1 MAAGVLLAAGE
12 AARMGRP
19 KPLLPWGDTTL
30 VEYQV
35 GEMLGA
41 GLERVI
47 VVLGHAWQDVKPY
60 LTGPAVEV
68 VINEA
73 YRESKAS
80 SLRAVAAS
88 LLDEDEAVVILSVD
102 QPRPRDVLARLLGAH
117 DAGFALITVP
127 THGGRRGHP
136 TVLAGALIPELRN
149 VLDETLGL
157 RGLIERHRASLR
169 EVPFETPI
177 VLLDL
182 NTPDEYR
189 QAHEVFFGWPPPAL

>member
-12 AARMGRP
+12 SVRMGRP

-88 LLDEDEAVVILSVD
+88 SPEATHWGRPASAASPRSV
-102 QPRPRDVLARLLGAH
+102 GSC
-117 DAGFALITVP
+117 AG
-127 THGGRRGHP
+127 
-136 TVLAGALIPELRN
+136 
-149 VLDETLGL
+149 
-157 RGLIERHRASLR
+157 
-169 EVPFETPI
+169 
-177 VLLDL
+177 
-182 NTPDEYR
+182 R
-189 QAHEVFFGWPPPAL
+189 QAAAR

>member
-12 AARMGRP
+12 SARMGRP

-30 VEYQV
+30 IEYQV
-35 GEMLGA
+35 REMLGA

-47 VVLGHAWQDVKPY
+47 IVLGHAWQDVKPY
-60 LTGPAVEV
+60 LTGPAVET

-73 YRESKAS
+73 YRESKAG

-102 QPRPRDVLARLLGAH
+102 QPRPRDVLTRLLAAH
-117 DAGFALITVP
+117 DAGAALVTVP
-127 THGGRRGHP
+127 VHGGRRGHP

-157 RGLIERHRASLR
+157 RGLIERHQASLR
-169 EVPFETPI
+169 EVAFDTPI

-182 NTPDEYR
+182 NTPDDYR
-189 QAHEVFFGWPPPAL
+189 QAHELFFGWSPTAF

>member
-1 MAAGVLLAAGE
+1 MAAGVLLAADESVG
-12 AARMGRP
+12 MGRP
-19 KPLLPWGDTTL
+19 KALLPWGDTTL

-88 LLDEDEAVVILSVD
+88 LLDEDEAVAILSVD
-102 QPRPRDVLARLLGAH
+102 QPRPRDVLARLLAAH
-117 DAGFALITVP
+117 DAGVALITVP
-127 THGGRRGHP
+127 VHGGQRGHP
-136 TVLAGALIPELRN
+136 TILAGALIPELRN

-157 RGLIERHRASLR
+157 RGLLERHRPSLR

-182 NTPDEYR
+182 DTPDEYR
-189 QAHEVFFGWPPPAL
+189 QAHELFFGWSPAAL

>member
-1 MAAGVLLAAGE
+1 MPAGVLLAAGE
-12 AARMGRP
+12 SVRMGRP
-19 KPLLPWGDTTL
+19 KPLLPWGDITL

-47 VVLGHAWQDVKPY
+47 VVLGYAWQDVKPY
-60 LTGPAVEV
+60 LVGPAVET

-73 YRESKAS
+73 YRESKAG

-102 QPRPRDVLARLLGAH
+102 QPRPRDVLARLLAAR
-117 DAGFALITVP
+117 DAGTALVTVP
-127 THGGRRGHP
+127 VHGGRRGHP

-157 RGLIERHRASLR
+157 RGLIERHQTSLR
-169 EVPFETPI
+169 EVPFETPV

-189 QAHEVFFGWPPPAL
+189 RAHELFFGWTPSAL

>member
-12 AARMGRP
+12 SARMGRP

-73 YRESKAS
+73 YRESKAG

-88 LLDEDEAVVILSVD
+88 LLDEDEAVAILSVD
-102 QPRPRDVLARLLGAH
+102 QPRPRDVLARLLAAH
-117 DAGFALITVP
+117 DAGAALITVP
-127 THGGRRGHP
+127 VHEGCRGHP

-169 EVPFETPI
+169 EMPFETPV

-182 NTPDEYR
+182 NTPSEYR
-189 QAHEVFFGWPPPAL
+189 QAHELFFGWPPPAF

>member
-12 AARMGRP
+12 SARMGRP

-30 VEYQV
+30 IEYQV
-35 GEMLGA
+35 GEMLAA

-60 LTGPAVEV
+60 LTGPAVQT

-73 YRESKAS
+73 YRESKAG

-88 LLDEDEAVVILSVD
+88 LLDEDEAVAILSVD
-102 QPRPRDVLARLLGAH
+102 QPRPRDVLTRLLAAY
-117 DAGFALITVP
+117 DAGAALVTFPV
-127 THGGRRGHP
+127 HGGRRGHP

-157 RGLIERHRASLR
+157 RGLIERHQASLR
-169 EVPFETPI
+169 EVAFDTPI

-182 NTPDEYR
+182 NTPDDYR
-189 QAHEVFFGWPPPAL
+189 QAHELFFGWSPSAF

>member
-12 AARMGRP
+12 SARMGRP

-30 VEYQV
+30 IEYQV
-35 GEMLGA
+35 GEMLAA

-60 LTGPAVEV
+60 LTGPAVET

-102 QPRPRDVLARLLGAH
+102 QPRPRDVLTRLLAAH
-117 DAGFALITVP
+117 DAGAALVTVP
-127 THGGRRGHP
+127 VHGGRRGHP

-157 RGLIERHRASLR
+157 RGLIERHQASLR
-169 EVPFETPI
+169 EVPFDTPI

-189 QAHEVFFGWPPPAL
+189 QAHELFFGWSPTAF

>member
-12 AARMGRP
+12 SARMGRP

-35 GEMLGA
+35 GEMLEA

-73 YRESKAS
+73 YRESKAG

-102 QPRPRDVLARLLGAH
+102 QPRPRDVLTRLLAAH
-117 DAGFALITVP
+117 DAGAALMTVP
-127 THGGRRGHP
+127 VHGGRRGHP

-169 EVPFETPI
+169 EVPFGTPI

-182 NTPDEYR
+182 NTPVEYR
-189 QAHEVFFGWPPPAL
+189 QAHELFFGWPPPAF

>member
-1 MAAGVLLAAGE
+1 
-12 AARMGRP
+12 
-19 KPLLPWGDTTL
+19 
-30 VEYQV
+30 
-35 GEMLGA
+35 MLGA

-47 VVLGHAWQDVKPY
+47 VVLGHAWQDVKPC

-80 SLRAVAAS
+80 SLRAVAAC
-88 LLDEDEAVVILSVD
+88 LLDEDEAVAILGISPGRGMFWLDCWLPTMPAPPSSPCPFTVD
-102 QPRPRDVLARLLGAH
+102 AA
-117 DAGFALITVP
+117 AT
-127 THGGRRGHP
+127 RRSWQAP
-136 TVLAGALIPELRN
+136 SLPELRN
-149 VLDETLGL
+149 VLDETFGL

-182 NTPDEYR
+182 NTPIEYR
-189 QAHEVFFGWPPPAL
+189 QAHEVFFGWSPPTF

>member
-12 AARMGRP
+12 SARMGRP

-30 VEYQV
+30 IEYQV
-35 GEMLGA
+35 GEMLAA

-60 LTGPAVEV
+60 LTGPAVET

-73 YRESKAS
+73 YRESKAG

-88 LLDEDEAVVILSVD
+88 LLDEDEAVAILSVD
-102 QPRPRDVLARLLGAH
+102 QPRPRDVLTRLLAAH
-117 DAGFALITVP
+117 DAGAALVTVP
-127 THGGRRGHP
+127 VHGGRRGHP

-157 RGLIERHRASLR
+157 RGLIERHQASLR
-169 EVPFETPI
+169 EVAFDTPI

-182 NTPDEYR
+182 NTPDDYR
-189 QAHEVFFGWPPPAL
+189 QAHELFFGWSPSAF

>member
-12 AARMGRP
+12 SARIGRP

-41 GLERVI
+41 GLERVV

-60 LTGPAVEV
+60 LAGPAVEV
-68 VINEA
+68 VVNEA
-73 YRESKAS
+73 YRESKAG

-102 QPRPRDVLARLLGAH
+102 QPRPRDVLARLLAAH
-117 DAGFALITVP
+117 DAGAALVTVP
-127 THGGRRGHP
+127 VHGGRRGHP
-136 TVLAGALIPELRN
+136 TILAGALIPELRN

-182 NTPDEYR
+182 NTPSEYR
-189 QAHEVFFGWPPPAL
+189 QAHEVFFGWSPPAL

>member
-12 AARMGRP
+12 PVRMGRP

-47 VVLGHAWQDVKPY
+47 VVLGHAWPDVKPY

-73 YRESKAS
+73 YRESGAS
-80 SLRAVAAS
+80 SLRAAAAC
-88 LLDEDEAVVILSVD
+88 LLDEDEAVAVLSVD
-102 QPRPRDVLARLLGAH
+102 QPRPRDVLARLLASR
-117 DAGFALITVP
+117 DAGAALVTVP
-127 THGGRRGHP
+127 VHGGRRGHP
-136 TVLAGALIPELRN
+136 TILAGALIPELRN

-157 RGLIERHRASLR
+157 GGLIERHQASLR
-169 EVPFETPI
+169 EVPFETAV
-177 VLLDL
+177 VLLEL
-182 NTPDEYR
+182 NTSDEYR
-189 QAHEVFFGWPPPAL
+189 RAHELFFGWSPPAL

>member
-1 MAAGVLLAAGE
+1 
-12 AARMGRP
+12 MGRP

-30 VEYQV
+30 IEYQV
-35 GEMLGA
+35 REMLGA

-60 LTGPAVEV
+60 LTGPAVET

-73 YRESKAS
+73 YRESKAG

-88 LLDEDEAVVILSVD
+88 LLDEDETVVILSVD
-102 QPRPRDVLARLLGAH
+102 QPRPRDVLTRLLAAH
-117 DAGFALITVP
+117 DAGAALVTVP
-127 THGGRRGHP
+127 VHGGRRGHP

-157 RGLIERHRASLR
+157 RGLIERHQAELR
-169 EVPFETPI
+169 EVAFDTPI

-182 NTPDEYR
+182 NTPDDYR
-189 QAHEVFFGWPPPAL
+189 QAHELFFGWSPTAF

>member
-12 AARMGRP
+12 SARMGRP

-30 VEYQV
+30 IEYQV
-35 GEMLGA
+35 REMLGA

-60 LTGPAVEV
+60 LTGPAVET

-73 YRESKAS
+73 YRESKAG

-88 LLDEDEAVVILSVD
+88 LLDEDEAVAILSVD
-102 QPRPRDVLARLLGAH
+102 QPRPRDVLTRLLAAY
-117 DAGFALITVP
+117 DAGAALVTVP
-127 THGGRRGHP
+127 VHGGRRGHP

-157 RGLIERHRASLR
+157 RGLIERHQASLR
-169 EVPFETPI
+169 EVAFDTPI

-182 NTPDEYR
+182 NTPDDYR
-189 QAHEVFFGWPPPAL
+189 QAHELFFGWSPSAF

>member
-12 AARMGRP
+12 SARMGRP

-47 VVLGHAWQDVKPY
+47 VVLGHAWQDVKPC
-60 LTGPAVEV
+60 LTGRAVEV

-73 YRESKAS
+73 YRASKAG

-88 LLDEDEAVVILSVD
+88 LLDEDEAVAILSVD
-102 QPRPRDVLARLLGAH
+102 QPRPRDVLARLLAAH
-117 DAGFALITVP
+117 DAGAALITVP
-127 THGGRRGHP
+127 VHEGRRGHP

-182 NTPDEYR
+182 NTPSEYR
-189 QAHEVFFGWPPPAL
+189 QAHELFFGWSPPAS

>member
-12 AARMGRP
+12 SARMGRP

-30 VEYQV
+30 IEYQV
-35 GEMLGA
+35 GEMLAA

-47 VVLGHAWQDVKPY
+47 VVLGYAWQDVKPY
-60 LTGPAVEV
+60 LTGPAVET

-73 YRESKAS
+73 YRESKAG

-88 LLDEDEAVVILSVD
+88 LLDKDEAVVILSVD
-102 QPRPRDVLARLLGAH
+102 QPRPRDVLTRLLAAH
-117 DAGFALITVP
+117 DAGGALVTVP
-127 THGGRRGHP
+127 VYGGRRGHP

-157 RGLIERHRASLR
+157 RGLIERHQASLR
-169 EVPFETPI
+169 EVPFDTPI

-182 NTPDEYR
+182 NTPDEYQ
-189 QAHEVFFGWPPPAL
+189 QAHELFFGWSPPAF

>member
-12 AARMGRP
+12 SARMGRP

-88 LLDEDEAVVILSVD
+88 LLDEDEAVAILSVD
-102 QPRPRDVLARLLGAH
+102 QPRPRDVLARLLAAH
-117 DAGFALITVP
+117 DVGAALITVP
-127 THGGRRGHP
+127 VHEGRRGHP
-136 TVLAGALIPELRN
+136 TVLAGVLIPELRN

-157 RGLIERHRASLR
+157 RGLVEHHQASLR
-169 EVPFETPI
+169 EVPFETLI

-182 NTPDEYR
+182 NTPSEYR
-189 QAHEVFFGWPPPAL
+189 QAHELFFGWPPPAL

>member
-12 AARMGRP
+12 SARMGRP

-30 VEYQV
+30 IEYQV
-35 GEMLGA
+35 GEMLAA

-60 LTGPAVEV
+60 LTGPAVET

-73 YRESKAS
+73 YRESKAG
-80 SLRAVAAS
+80 SLRAVAAT

-102 QPRPRDVLARLLGAH
+102 QPRPRDVLTRLLAAH
-117 DAGFALITVP
+117 DAGAALVTVP
-127 THGGRRGHP
+127 VHGGRRGHP

-157 RGLIERHRASLR
+157 RGLIERHQASLR
-169 EVPFETPI
+169 EVPFDTPI

-189 QAHEVFFGWPPPAL
+189 QAHELFFGWSPPAF

>member
-1 MAAGVLLAAGE
+1 MTAGVLLAAGE
-12 AARMGRP
+12 SARMGRP

-73 YRESKAS
+73 YRESKAG

-88 LLDEDEAVVILSVD
+88 LLDEDEAVAILSVD
-102 QPRPRDVLARLLGAH
+102 QPRPRDVLARLLAAH
-117 DAGFALITVP
+117 DAGAALITVP
-127 THGGRRGHP
+127 VHEGRRGHP
-136 TVLAGALIPELRN
+136 TILAGAVIPELRN

-157 RGLIERHRASLR
+157 RGLIERHRALLR

-182 NTPDEYR
+182 NTLGEYR
-189 QAHEVFFGWPPPAL
+189 HAHELFFGWPPPAF